1 MQDICLKKTDLEPN
15 LIFHPFQDEC
25 CYPHSTDEETEAA
38 GSEKVS
44 SWLTKLPSLSLCRG
58 EANLPAASVHSALLP
73 GPAGGAGALRAVRH
87 AQGKT
92 QHHEQLWGG

>member
-1 MQDICLKKTDLEPN
+1 MLCH
-15 LIFHPFQDEC
+15 LIITRALRGEYSRHP
-25 CYPHSTDEETEAA
+25 YSTDEETEAG

-44 SWLTKLPSLSLCRG
+44 SHLTSRPSISLRRG
-58 EANLPAASVHSALLP
+58 EANLPAAGIHSALLP